1 MKCCCNS
8 NRTQYERNRSLKYL
22 VLALAWTDNGA
33 TLPLLGLWLNASK
46 SETVLDT
53 TISPPGIYRRIT
65 IASAYIPRAVL
76 NELWNDDKFNILGDK
91 SFADDLNLERGI
103 VRCREVLLPRSAEIH
118 PLFFDLF
125 NYVCMYTLK
134 TSMHIY
140 LIGPPPPNLQSLT
153 QSHTINTCTTTQSNS
168 TTWTDL
174 TSGGHH
180 GISMTPCSR

>member
-103 VRCREVLLPRSAEIH
+103 VNSREALLPRAIEIQ

-125 NYVCMYTLK
+125 LLSYGPFSFFRKNKAKRIPMWPEHPPTSKHQNHK
-134 TSMHIY
+134 T
-140 LIGPPPPNLQSLT
+140 P
-153 QSHTINTCTTTQSNS
+153 
-168 TTWTDL
+168 
-174 TSGGHH
+174 
-180 GISMTPCSR
+180 

>member
-140 LIGPPPPNLQSLT
+140 LIGPPPPNLQTLT
-153 QSHTINTCTTTQSNS
+153 QSHNQHLHNHTIKFNYLNWSNIRGAPRYQHA
-168 TTWTDL
+168 T
-174 TSGGHH
+174 
-180 GISMTPCSR
+180 

>member
-1 MKCCCNS
+1 M
-8 NRTQYERNRSLKYL
+8 
-22 VLALAWTDNGA
+22 
-33 TLPLLGLWLNASK
+33 
-46 SETVLDT
+46 LDT

-140 LIGPPPPNLQSLT
+140 LIGPPPPNLQTLT
-153 QSHTINTCTTTQSNS
+153 QSHTINTCTTTHNQIQLLELIKHPGGTTVSACHLAVSSSSGQSS
-168 TTWTDL
+168 FL
-174 TSGGHH
+174 
-180 GISMTPCSR
+180 